1 VAEVVEADLPD
12 LADREELY
20 TPLVGEGRM
29 QPDSRVTR
37 LVALVAALSAVGCG
51 WATISAPG
59 TRVPVLLGP
68 VACIGCDPRP
78 ADPAARPAL
87 PHRSSRRELVMFV
100 GHGSW
105 EEGTPIAVQTEYA
118 GLDPCTEDLH
128 LSELRAHTWS
138 LDIPPFVFLSDF
150 SIEARTT
157 RSPVPRNEC
166 LP

>member
-1 VAEVVEADLPD
+1 
-12 LADREELY
+12 
-20 TPLVGEGRM
+20 M
-29 QPDSRVTR
+29 QPHSRLTR
-37 LVALVAALSAVGCG
+37 LAALVAALTASGCG

-59 TRVPVLLGP
+59 ARVPVLLGP

-78 ADPAARPAL
+78 ADAAARPAL
-87 PHRSSRRELVMFV
+87 PYHSSRREMVSFL
-100 GHGSW
+100 GHQSW
-105 EEGTPIAVQTEYA
+105 EEGTPFAVQTEYA

-138 LDIPPFVFLSDF
+138 LNIPPFVFLSDF

-157 RSPVPRNEC
+157 RTPVPRNAC